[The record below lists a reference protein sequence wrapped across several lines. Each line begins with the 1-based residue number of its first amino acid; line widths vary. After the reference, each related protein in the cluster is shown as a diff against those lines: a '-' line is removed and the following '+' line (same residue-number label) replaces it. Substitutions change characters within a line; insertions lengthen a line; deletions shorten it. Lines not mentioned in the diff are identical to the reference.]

1 MISHFLSLE
10 WKQYFRSSH
19 WQKGISIKII
29 MTLFALY
36 FVLSFLAI
44 GVGGYFF
51 LKKEFP
57 DEDPLVIVNTYLLY
71 FFLGDL
77 VIRYL
82 MQKLPVM
89 NIKPMLILPI
99 KKSKLVHYVLGK
111 SIFSAFNIIALFFF
125 VPFAIVL
132 MNQGYDILGVCAWL
146 FFIILLIQSNNF
158 LNFLINKNNVAFAI
172 IASVLVG
179 LVALQK
185 FEIFNITN
193 YGGSFFSAIYSTPVY
208 LSLIHI

>member
-1 MISHFLSLE
+1 MKIDKFQFKHWLSQFE
-10 WKQYFRSSH
+10 SVIKTNPSWSDVNK
-19 WQKGISIKII
+19 KGISIKII

-99 KKSKLVHYVLGK
+99 KKS
-111 SIFSAFNIIALFFF
+111 
-125 VPFAIVL
+125 
-132 MNQGYDILGVCAWL
+132 
-146 FFIILLIQSNNF
+146 
-158 LNFLINKNNVAFAI
+158 
-172 IASVLVG
+172 
-179 LVALQK
+179 
-185 FEIFNITN
+185 N
-193 YGGSFFSAIYSTPVY
+193 YG
-208 LSLIHI
+208 LW